1 MFCLLAQCFDAVLL
15 FDAQLVS
22 ILLLV
27 GTCSLLLVEQ
37 LILVHAKVGGNARY
51 FNVRM
56 VQEELLG
63 TELLVKDA
71 GVERIC
77 KLQSVDTEVIGYV
90 LRHVKVHRR
99 AVLRLYII
107 IYDSIAV
114 AHNQLYEHLFYL
126 RCLLQRGRRV
136 LYFEL

>member
-1 MFCLLAQCFDAVLL
+1 
-15 FDAQLVS
+15 
-22 ILLLV
+22 
-27 GTCSLLLVEQ
+27 
-37 LILVHAKVGGNARY
+37 
-51 FNVRM
+51 M

-63 TELLVKDA
+63 TELLIASMVHRLVKDA